1 MSELLEIPLDST
13 EPNFTQD
20 VDLSGV
26 TYRLRFTWNVRGQ
39 YWVVT
44 LLDTNDN
51 IIVSGQKLVTNF
63 PLFYRIVSNDMPRGL
78 LFCVDTAGNGITR
91 DNLGTDITLCYQGVT

>member
-1 MSELLEIPLDST
+1 MSELIEIPLDST
-13 EPNFTQD
+13 EPNFTVD

-26 TYRLRFTWNVRGQ
+26 TFRLRFLWNTRGE
-39 YWVVT
+39 YWKVS

-51 IIVSGQKLVTNF
+51 IIVSGQKLVSNF
-63 PLFYRIVSNDMPRGL
+63 PLFYRNVSLSLPRGL

-91 DNLGTDITLCYQGVT
+91 DNLGTDITLCYQGID